1 LESATK
7 TGIRDFDAAAADEIW
22 LRALP
27 PAVGEDPVGPL
38 GPVVR
43 ARILELCAQYLR
55 TGAGDVLTELDREV
69 YPVATALEHR
79 LGHQTA
85 LRLLRDGISIALA
98 QLAGSHSALAEQ
110 ILLRVTDAAWQTHA
124 DMLQETIRRQQE
136 ERYQQELMVA
146 KRIQERLLPRSVPQI
161 PGFDIAGRVLPAAEV
176 GGDYW
181 SCRQY
186 PEDDIVTLK
195 LADVTGHGIAAA
207 TLVSAVKFIS
217 GGYYRGA
224 KTAAQVME
232 RTNAV
237 LVRDTPHEIMV
248 TMFYGWLYPE
258 SSEMTVVNAGHS
270 PVLHYHRERFCVI
283 PPTGPALGM
292 VDAKYREVRLSMD
305 PGDILITC
313 SDGVTEPSAEVAL
326 GAAWVERQVAENASL
341 PAEELVSKIIDSALA
356 VYGTARDDMSVL
368 VVKRLPYADEAASRS

>member
-1 LESATK
+1 MRE
-7 TGIRDFDAAAADEIW
+7 DAA
-22 LRALP
+22 
-27 PAVGEDPVGPL
+27 GPL
-38 GPVVR
+38 SSGAR
-43 ARILELCAQYLR
+43 RRILELCAAYLEM
-55 TGAGDVLTELDREV
+55 GAGDVLAELEREV
-69 YPVATALEHR
+69 YPIAAALEER
-79 LGHQTA
+79 LGLETA
-85 LRLLRDGISIALA
+85 LRLLRDGLSAALS
-98 QLAGSHSALAEQ
+98 QVAGDHCAKAER

-124 DMLQETIRRQQE
+124 DTLRETIRRQQE
-136 ERYQQELMVA
+136 DRYQQELTVA
-146 KRIQERLLPRSVPQI
+146 KRIQERLLPRTVPQI

-270 PVLHYHRERFCVI
+270 PVLHYHRGRFCLI

-292 VDAKYREVRLSMD
+292 IDAKYREVRLSLD
-305 PGDILITC
+305 PGDIFITC

-326 GAAWVERQVAENASL
+326 GASWVERQVAENADL

-368 VVKRLPYADEAASRS
+368 VVKRLPYTEGAGESRS